1 MNINY
6 GDTNL
11 QVRYLEA
18 FLQSEYSSTLR
29 VSGIYD
35 TYTHTNLIEYNKL
48 PKVES
53 VDVFYNHLINDFY
66 DDLKDFR
73 VVRLSNTVTFM
84 SKSISQL
91 PELDVAMDNL
101 KNNGIFE
108 YVRKFGW
115 TITKFITYVVS
126 NETYL
131 IEITQETRK
140 NLIPADAISLINLST
155 TNIIIGAKLNGNLLV
170 KDTTGTKCCMM
181 VPCEPNTDYLIVHRF
196 EDIDNPDNPSE
207 PIHPTIEV
215 ACSPYEQPS
224 LKYTSGSISNNQVF
238 TSEKGTIN
246 TYTTVGNSNSIIVAY
261 DYDRRT
267 YLKSILVLK
276 KPSNYSSDFS
286 YINISEFLKEYWLIN
301 TKYIDYLLGSVICEY
316 SDEEDIGYAQEL
328 LSQICVDYVPSKKG
342 IYTSDFR
349 DAVLRYQR
357 KNNILF
363 SLGYIDMETEA
374 KMLIDVNNKVTMKIY

>member
-35 TYTHTNLIEYNKL
+35 TYTHTNLIEYNNL
-48 PKVES
+48 PKVET
-53 VDVFYNHLINDFY
+53 VDVFYNHLIKDFY

-73 VVRLSNTVTFM
+73 VVRLSNTITFM

-91 PELDVAMDNL
+91 PKLDVAMDNL

-108 YVRKFGW
+108 YVRKYGW

-131 IEITQETRK
+131 IEITQENRK
-140 NLIPADAISLINLST
+140 NLIPTDAISLINLST
-155 TNIIIGAKLNGNLLV
+155 TNISIGAKINGNLLV

-181 VPCEPNTDYLIVHRF
+181 VPCEPNTEYIVIHRF
-196 EDIDNPDNPSE
+196 DDIPNPEDPDQPVPPS
-207 PIHPTIEV
+207 IEV
-215 ACSPYEQPS
+215 ACSPFEQPS
-224 LKYTSGSISNNQVF
+224 LKYTSGSISNNETF

-246 TYTTVGNSNSIIVAY
+246 LYTTVSNTNSLIISY

-276 KPSNYSSDFS
+276 KPSNYSSD
-286 YINISEFLKEYWLIN
+286 YDYVNITEFLKEYWLIN
-301 TKYIDYLLGSVICEY
+301 TK
-316 SDEEDIGYAQEL
+316 
-328 LSQICVDYVPSKKG
+328 
-342 IYTSDFR
+342 
-349 DAVLRYQR
+349 
-357 KNNILF
+357 
-363 SLGYIDMETEA
+363 
-374 KMLIDVNNKVTMKIY
+374 